1 MIIAKEFLA
10 LSLSQ
15 PNMIPYRR
23 DSLKVINAVV
33 DKGMDYPLK
42 IEILGQIEYVKIMQ
56 AFQIK
61 YRDRV
66 MDRDEEE

>member
-1 MIIAKEFLA
+1 
-10 LSLSQ
+10 
-15 PNMIPYRR
+15 MIPYRR

-42 IEILGQIEYVKIMQ
+42 IEILGQIEYVKIIQ

-66 MDRDEEE
+66 MDREEDE